1 MYYLLVVQC
10 YENLTQCKLYI
21 FDTRHIHQPA
31 YYRYMNVVN
40 NHIFA
45 QHRHHQV
52 LVDVA
57 VVLINV
63 ILNVHAV
70 YLRIRQLP
78 LMI

>member
-1 MYYLLVVQC
+1 
-10 YENLTQCKLYI
+10 
-21 FDTRHIHQPA
+21 
-31 YYRYMNVVN
+31 MNVVN